1 MTGSLKDDLKAVQRI
16 SAMPSILQLAAQT
29 SHMGFVGMSR
39 ITSDHW
45 IACAVHDVINQGL
58 RPGDEVD
65 IANTICGE
73 VRGQRRATI
82 IDDVA
87 ADPIYHNH
95 PAPKIFNFRSYIS
108 VPVVRA
114 DGSFFG
120 SLFAIERA
128 PVKLG
133 NSPAGAAFNLL
144 ARLIAL
150 ELDGA
155 PGGGR
160 S

>member
-1 MTGSLKDDLKAVQRI
+1 MTGSVNDDVEAVQRI
-16 SAMPSILQLAAQT
+16 SAMPSILELAAQT
-29 SHMGFVGMSR
+29 SHMGFVGVSR

-45 IACAVHDVINQGL
+45 IACAVHDMINQGM
-58 RPGDEVD
+58 RAGDEID

-95 PAPKIFNFRSYIS
+95 PAPRLFNFRSYIS
-108 VPVVRA
+108 VPIIRT

-133 NSPAGAAFNLL
+133 NSPAGPSFNLL
-144 ARLIAL
+144 SRLIAL
-150 ELDGA
+150 ELDEN
-155 PGGGR
+155 
-160 S
+160 